1 MKRMILGVVL
11 GLTLANAALAGG
23 MGFDLPRLDFPGTD
37 AEVTQTCNL
46 LTQSCSQ

>member
-23 MGFDLPRLDFPGTD
+23 MGFDLPRLDFPVGGED
-37 AEVTQTCNL
+37 V
-46 LTQSCSQ
+46 TQSCNPLVQTCE

>member
-23 MGFDLPRLDFPGTD
+23 MSFDLPRLDFPLGSE
-37 AEVTQTCNL
+37 EVTQTCNPL
-46 LTQSCSQ
+46 VQTCE